1 MAKYTC
7 YVKPKI
13 YCNIYQNLAKQ
24 FTLHS
29 VEAHSETFQ
38 TSKQGDYLLGGNY
51 FHKNSILHVWKGSE
65 NPNAQETIKQSNYIR
80 QKEIT

>member
-7 YVKPKI
+7 YFKPKL

-29 VEAHSETFQ
+29 VEAYSELFQ
-38 TSKQGDYLLGGNY
+38 TCKPGGYLFGKKSFKKKKFEGGGN
-51 FHKNSILHVWKGSE
+51 FRGGILWPCILFLKYS
-65 NPNAQETIKQSNYIR
+65 S
-80 QKEIT
+80 

>member
-7 YVKPKI
+7 YFKPKL

-29 VEAHSETFQ
+29 VEAYSEPFQTYKPGGYLFGKESFKKKSLKVEETFVEEFC
-38 TSKQGDYLLGGNY
+38 GPAY
-51 FHKNSILHVWKGSE
+51 FF
-65 NPNAQETIKQSNYIR
+65 
-80 QKEIT
+80 